1 MNITFFNYK
10 KVFQKNIWHL
20 KVKQKNGNLYMQQ

>member
-10 KVFQKNIWHL
+10 KVFQK
-20 KVKQKNGNLYMQQ
+20 KYMAFKSKTKNGILYMQQ